1 MKRNIQRKFHL
12 VMWLELDRY
21 QRLCVIPVSGRS
33 TGSCIHDLQ
42 QLASDSGH
50 KWALLIVIDQDD
62 NNSRHSPPDLFSHE
76 SETLDVG
83 LVSRFSIGSGEIEI
97 VVCMSKPGN
106 RGYIKKPTHSL
117 PVQSRSDVNR
127 RDGLNRARR
136 GGRQNSGFRKE
147 ARWNLYLQSGRG
159 HQRCL
164 NNSVISPRSFE
175 NGNAFLHPL
184 PWSYSPIPTD
194 HTGVG

>member
-1 MKRNIQRKFHL
+1 M
-12 VMWLELDRY
+12 
-21 QRLCVIPVSGRS
+21 
-33 TGSCIHDLQ
+33 GSCIHDLQ
-42 QLASDSGH
+42 QLDSDSGH
-50 KWALLIVIDQDD
+50 ERVLLIDIDPD
-62 NNSRHSPPDLFSHE
+62 NGRHPPPDLLSHE
-76 SETLDVG
+76 SETPDVG
-83 LVSRFSIGSGEIEI
+83 PVSRFSIGSGEIEI

-117 PVQSRSDVNR
+117 RVQSRSDVNR
-127 RDGLNRARR
+127 RDGLNRVRR

-164 NNSVISPRSFE
+164 NYSVIGPRSFE

-184 PWSYSPIPTD
+184 P
-194 HTGVG
+194 